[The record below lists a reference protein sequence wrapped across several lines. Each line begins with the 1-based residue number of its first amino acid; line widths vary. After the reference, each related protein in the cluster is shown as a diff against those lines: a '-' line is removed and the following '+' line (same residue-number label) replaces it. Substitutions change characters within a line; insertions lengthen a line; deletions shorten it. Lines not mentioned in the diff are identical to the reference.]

1 MDATPINFD
10 KAAALGAPIP
20 AGGGRET
27 DSLVMGWDA
36 LHEAAAVVAL
46 LAGIPAEPFAGEMQ
60 AFGAKLAQA
69 PHWLRDMVRQGIED
83 LAAIMEPGLAALLTV
98 HSGGRDPTAP
108 ACALWSEFIGARD
121 ALLTVALPRD

>member
-10 KAAALGAPIP
+10 KATAPGAPIS
-20 AGGGRET
+20 AGIGHDT
-27 DSLVMGWDA
+27 DSVTQGWDA
-36 LHEAAAVVAL
+36 LQEAAAVVAV
-46 LAGIPAEPFAGEMQ
+46 LAGVPAEPLEGDMR

-98 HSGGRDPTAP
+98 HSGGRDVAAP
-108 ACALWSEFIGARD
+108 ARALWSEFVAARD
-121 ALLTVALPRD
+121 ALLAVALPRD